1 MRSADLETGVSSNR
15 GEYAKYGLGVGD
27 GSDLLLEL
35 GLLALAI
42 GLEGGLL
49 RLQQLILGHQRPQ
62 LLHQMRVLRNSRH
75 RLAIEAEEEEEEEG
89 REDNSTEAKS
99 DGDENENV

>member
-75 RLAIEAEEEEEEEG
+75 RLAIEAEEEEEEG